1 MRTYTTSGTCAR
13 TIDFDI
19 DENGNITEVIF
30 NGGCSGN
37 QQGISSLVKGKPASE
52 VIETLEGIKC
62 GKRPTSCPDQLARA
76 LAEALGRSPR

>member
-19 DENGNITEVIF
+19 DDNGIITEVVF

-37 QQGISSLVKGKPASE
+37 QQGISNLVKGKPAADIIATLKG
-52 VIETLEGIKC
+52 IEC

-76 LAEALGRSPR
+76 LEEALGLSPQ

>member
-1 MRTYTTSGTCAR
+1 MYTYKTSGTCAR

-19 DENGNITEVIF
+19 SEEGIITDVVF

-37 QQGISSLVKGKPASE
+37 QQGISSLVRGKPATEIISLLKG
-52 VIETLEGIKC
+52 IEC

-76 LAEALGRSPR
+76 LEEALAQD

>member
-1 MRTYTTSGTCAR
+1 MYTYKTTGVCAR

-19 DENGNITEVIF
+19 DDEGLIAEVAF

-37 QQGISSLVKGKPASE
+37 QQGISSLVKGKPAAE
-52 VIETLEGIKC
+52 IIEALKGIEC

-76 LAEALGRSPR
+76 LEEALAQD

>member
-1 MRTYTTSGTCAR
+1 MYTYKTSGTCAR

-19 DENGNITEVIF
+19 NDEDIITEVIF

-37 QQGISSLVKGKPASE
+37 QQGISSLVKGKPAAE
-52 VIETLEGIKC
+52 IIPLLRGIEC

-76 LAEALGRSPR
+76 LEEALAQG

>member
-1 MRTYTTSGTCAR
+1 MYTYKTSGTSAR

-19 DENGNITEVIF
+19 NDEGIITEVIF

-37 QQGISSLVKGKPASE
+37 QQGISSLVKGKSAAEIIPLLKG
-52 VIETLEGIKC
+52 IEC

-76 LAEALGRSPR
+76 LEEALAQG

>member
-1 MRTYTTSGTCAR
+1 MYTYKTSGTCAR

-19 DENGNITEVIF
+19 NDEGIITEVIF

-37 QQGISSLVKGKPASE
+37 QQGISSLVKGKPATE
-52 VIETLEGIKC
+52 IIPLLKGIEC

-76 LAEALGRSPR
+76 LEEALAQD